1 MAGSCGR
8 MSVRCSS
15 LPVEAF
21 LRFSRWSL
29 STSPSA
35 SGQRKS
41 CSQKEISLREA
52 QNELAHVS
60 RVTTMGELAASIAHE
75 VNQPLA
81 GIVTNANAS
90 LRWLA
95 GDSPNLTEARD
106 AIRRIIR
113 DGNRA
118 GDVISRMRALFKKAS
133 AAKEPVDINE
143 VIQEVLILTQT
154 ELQKNRV
161 SLRTQFANDLPI
173 VIGDKIQLQQVILN
187 LVLNG
192 IEAMS
197 GVAEGPRELCVS
209 SQKVTKVPSEAGK
222 ETIEGNT
229 LSDPESGSVLI
240 AVRDSGPG
248 LDATEL
254 QRVFEPFYTTKSQ
267 GMGMGL
273 AISRSIVEAH
283 HGRLWATANAPRG
296 AVFQFTL
303 PIRVT

>member
-1 MAGSCGR
+1 
-8 MSVRCSS
+8 
-15 LPVEAF
+15 L
-21 LRFSRWSL
+21 
-29 STSPSA
+29 
-35 SGQRKS
+35 Q
-41 CSQKEISLREA
+41 EA

-90 LRWLA
+90 LRWLVR
-95 GDSPNLTEARD
+95 DSPNLAEACD

-118 GDVISRMRALFKKAS
+118 GDVIARMRALLKKAS

-143 VIQEVLILTQT
+143 VIQEVLVLTRT

-161 SLRTQFANDLPI
+161 SLRTQFAHDLPI
-173 VIGDKIQLQQVILN
+173 VKGDKIQLQQVILN

-192 IEAMS
+192 IEAMN
-197 GVAEGPRELCVS
+197 GIADGQRELCVS
-209 SQKVTKVPSEAGK
+209 SRQVAEILSEAGK
-222 ETIEGNT
+222 ETIEGNSFT
-229 LSDPESGSVLI
+229 DPEPTSVLI
-240 AVRDSGPG
+240 AVQDSGPG
-248 LDATEL
+248 LNATKM
-254 QRVFEPFYTTKSQ
+254 QRAFEPFYTTKPQ

-273 AISRSIVEAH
+273 AISRSIIEAH
-283 HGRLWATANAPRG
+283 DGRLWAAADAPKG

-303 PIRVT
+303 PI